1 MFVIT
6 LFLCLCGILYV
17 LIAWCIDGLLCRS
30 ARCFHLKMSSEVLSK
45 LCRHKLICVTSCF
58 MSFVAQPRVLCSFH
72 LGRHVQMVSL
82 ILKGVTN
89 VLCVSPLQVDLPET
103 DAMSCLNVCMFH
115 RHSCCH
121 KHLVCSV

>member
-30 ARCFHLKMSSEVLSK
+30 ARCFHLKMSFEVLSK

-72 LGRHVQMVSL
+72 LGRHVQMANPIKASQTYCVCHL
-82 ILKGVTN
+82 FKLTYPKGA
-89 VLCVSPLQVDLPET
+89 L
-103 DAMSCLNVCMFH
+103 
-115 RHSCCH
+115 
-121 KHLVCSV
+121 